1 MEAKVGDKA
10 HERRLVP
17 PLHFAPTSPAP
28 GVMWCCS
35 GEWQAKT
42 TAERKRKAEIKEKEK
57 KQKEDA
63 ALKAITARERQQAQI
78 WKHVLGVQEDT
89 SPPAAPGRELSRR
102 PA

>member
-1 MEAKVGDKA
+1 V

-42 TAERKRKAEIKEKEK
+42 TAERKRKAEIKEK